1 VDLYSMKMFN
11 YNWELKDLDT
21 VDKKNIKVFSC
32 FSCGGGSS
40 MGYKMTGFNVIGINE
55 IDKQMV
61 EVYNKNFKPKY
72 VFEERIQDFKKR
84 KDIPK
89 ELFNLDILD
98 GSPPCSTFSISGK
111 REQGWGKNKKFREGQ
126 ATQVLSDLFF
136 DYIELTKK
144 LQPKVVIAENV
155 KGMLFKNAKGY
166 TKQILREFD
175 EAGYRVQLFLLNAAS
190 MGVPQKRERIFFI
203 GIRKDIEKPKIK
215 LQFDEKPILF
225 RDIVQKGINDR
236 KLSFKTMELWKN
248 KKYKDKDL
256 GEAYKRLSNRTGFFN
271 CRLLRENK
279 VCNTITAADQL
290 VLEKE
295 PRHLNVK
302 ELILAGSF
310 PQDYNFLKIKP
321 QYLIGMSVPPIMI
334 NRIAEQVYKQWLI

>member
-1 VDLYSMKMFN
+1 MFN

-40 MGYKMTGFNVIGINE
+40 MGYKMAGFNVIGINE

-72 VFEERIQDFKKR
+72 VFEEGIQNFKKR
-84 KDIPK
+84 EDIPK

-126 ATQVLSDLFF
+126 TKQVLSDLFF

-166 TKQILREFD
+166 TKQILRGFD

-225 RDIVQKGINDR
+225 RDIVQKDINDR
-236 KLSFKTMELWKN
+236 KLEPKELILWKN
-248 KKYKDKDL
+248 KKPNDKSL
-256 GEAYKRLSNRTGFFN
+256 EVGNKRLYNKEGYYSRILV
-271 CRLLRENK
+271 RDNK
-279 VCNTITAADQL
+279 VVNTILANDSL
-290 VLEKE
+290 VVEKE
-295 PRHLNVK
+295 PRHLNIK

-321 QYLIGMSVPPIMI
+321 EYLIGMSVPPIMV
-334 NRIAEQVYKQWLI
+334 NRIAEQVYKQWLS